1 VYGKTSK
8 QEERPWKIFNRYD
21 FIEAYEVVHNAPA
34 VLSQL
39 PIGIIQL
46 GLNLIALYGIWT
58 WKSGQ
63 FICTFLC

>member
-1 VYGKTSK
+1 MAKPANKKKDRGKFLTAM
-8 QEERPWKIFNRYD
+8 I